1 MEFIAPVFKKSGRI
15 PSCQSKHNLFLFNHL
30 GESALLCGQT
40 VPEAIHNQVAIKL
53 LKSGLLT

>member
-1 MEFIAPVFKKSGRI
+1 MHTFIHI
-15 PSCQSKHNLFLFNHL
+15 FLFNHL

-40 VPEAIHNQVAIKL
+40 VPEAIHNKVTIKL